1 MFMKMNYGATIF
13 INIIIII
20 IDWIIHYSPAQFL
33 AHPLMQ
39 IDPESIVLP
48 QTFLFLTQTA

>member
-1 MFMKMNYGATIF
+1 MLMKIDYDATILF
-13 INIIIII
+13 VEG
-20 IDWIIHYSPAQFL
+20 IDWKIHYSPAQFL
-33 AHPLMQ
+33 AHQLMQ